1 MGISLGFLGAA
12 GNVTGSRYLVESN
25 GSRVLVD
32 CGLHQE
38 RTFRDRDWQRF
49 PVPPDSISG
58 VVLTHAHLDHC
69 GFIPRLVASGFRGT
83 VYSTP
88 ATAEIA
94 RIAFLDYAHLQ
105 AEDMEFKRRRH
116 QREGRKGSH
125 PAVPLYTDADAMA
138 SLNRF
143 RTVDYGKPFRVG
155 GGLEATFHDA
165 GHILGSAMV
174 ELNAT
179 ANGGARTVVFS
190 GDIGRWDKPIL
201 NDPTVFAEADYVVM
215 ESTYGDRL
223 HEDPQDIDTMLTG
236 VIRSA
241 AHAGGNLVIPTFA
254 IERAQEVLYHLNR
267 LFLKDEIP
275 RLPVFIDSPMALEV
289 TQVYKRHRELFD
301 DEMTDLVNRGQSP
314 FSFPGL
320 RMTASIEESKT
331 LNSLRRS
338 AVIMAGS
345 GMCTGGRIKHHLAA
359 NIGRPESVILFVGY
373 QAEGTLGREIVE
385 GAREVRILG
394 EMHAVR
400 ARVVQIQGFSAHADR
415 AELLR
420 WVSGI
425 SKPPRRVFVTHGE
438 AAASQS
444 FADTLAREKG
454 WAVSVPRYE
463 ERADLA

>member
-1 MGISLGFLGAA
+1 VGISVGFLGAA
-12 GNVTGSRYLVESN
+12 ENVTGSRYLVDTN

-32 CGLHQE
+32 CGLYQE
-38 RTFRDRDWQRF
+38 RAFRERDWQRF
-49 PVPPDSISG
+49 PVPPDSVGAI
-58 VVLTHAHLDHC
+58 VLTHAHLDHC
-69 GFIPRLVASGFRGT
+69 GFIPRLASSGFRGT

-94 RIAFLDYAHLQ
+94 RITFLDYAHLQ
-105 AEDMEFKRRRH
+105 AEDAGFKQRRH
-116 QREGRKGSH
+116 EREGRKGRY
-125 PAVPLYTDADAMA
+125 PAVPLYTEQDALA

-143 RTVDYGKPFRVG
+143 RTVDYGKPFRVAS
-155 GGLEATFHDA
+155 GLEATFHDA

-174 ELNAT
+174 ELAAT
-179 ANGGARTVVFS
+179 SAGQTRTVIFS

-201 NDPTVFAEADYVVM
+201 NDPTVFTEGDYVVM

-223 HEDPQDIDTMLTG
+223 HEDPQDIDTMLTE
-236 VIRSA
+236 VIRSTA
-241 AHAGGNLVIPTFA
+241 ARGGNVVIPTFA

-289 TQVYKRHRELFD
+289 TQVFKRHRELFD

-320 RMTASIEESKT
+320 RMMASADESKSI
-331 LNSLRRS
+331 NNLRKS
-338 AVIMAGS
+338 AIIMAGS

-385 GAREVRILG
+385 GAQEVRILG
-394 EMHAVR
+394 EMNAVK
-400 ARVVQIQGFSAHADR
+400 ARVIQIQGFSAHADR
-415 AELLR
+415 DELLR
-420 WVSGI
+420 WVSGL
-425 SKPPRRVFVTHGE
+425 SRPPRHVFVTHGE
-438 AAASQS
+438 PAASRS
-444 FADTLAREKG
+444 FADTLRRMKG
-454 WAVSVPRYE
+454 WNVSVPRYE
-463 ERADLA
+463 ERASLD